1 MKKSEFLKGRTAFW
15 EGKGWY
21 AGRGGV
27 IPSASQRAESDVEA
41 AEAAGVV
48 WDPEEEPL
56 PATVFLCNEDSP
68 LNDSAAVQDGGSM
81 SGGYYFWVIRGHRRG
96 GDYSRRVAQEA
107 VRRWNAWPE
116 LLALVDCL
124 GDDGSPKRSLSMED
138 KVRRMKLL
146 GILGKEGE

>member
-1 MKKSEFLKGRTAFW
+1 MKRSEFERSRAAYWGQRLGHHRPD
-15 EGKGWY
+15 
-21 AGRGGV
+21 V
-27 IPSASQRAESDVEA
+27 SADVLA

-81 SGGYYFWVIRGHRRG
+81 SGSYYFWVIRGHRRG

-107 VRRWNAWPE
+107 VRRWNTWPE
-116 LLALVDCL
+116 LRALVDCL
-124 GDDGSPKRSLSMED
+124 GDDGPAVCTLSMDD
-138 KVRRMKLL
+138 KIRRMKLL
-146 GILGKEGE
+146 AILDAGKEGE